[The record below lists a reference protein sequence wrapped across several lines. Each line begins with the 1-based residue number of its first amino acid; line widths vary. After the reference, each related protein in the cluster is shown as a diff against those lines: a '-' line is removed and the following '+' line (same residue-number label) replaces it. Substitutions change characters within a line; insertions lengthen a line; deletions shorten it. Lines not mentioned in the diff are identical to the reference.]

1 MKKIRIVQYL
11 IIVLIVVFVG
21 CNKSRHEAIKEAI
34 KEMTLQE
41 KIGQMLLV
49 GFNGT
54 SVNDELNR
62 LIEDEKVGGLILFKG
77 NIETSLQLKSLVEDI
92 KKLDASVPLFISI
105 DEEGGRI
112 SRLPDDINKFPSASN
127 WSKDDEEYSYE
138 NGIKMGK
145 LLSSYGINMDFAP
158 VLDIYS
164 NTKNTVIGDRAFG
177 NNEEIVST
185 MGIAMMKG
193 LQDEI

>member
-11 IIVLIVVFVG
+11 IIVLMVVFVG

-77 NIETSLQLKSLVEDI
+77 NI
-92 KKLDASVPLFISI
+92 
-105 DEEGGRI
+105 
-112 SRLPDDINKFPSASN
+112 
-127 WSKDDEEYSYE
+127 
-138 NGIKMGK
+138 
-145 LLSSYGINMDFAP
+145 
-158 VLDIYS
+158 
-164 NTKNTVIGDRAFG
+164 
-177 NNEEIVST
+177 
-185 MGIAMMKG
+185 
-193 LQDEI
+193 